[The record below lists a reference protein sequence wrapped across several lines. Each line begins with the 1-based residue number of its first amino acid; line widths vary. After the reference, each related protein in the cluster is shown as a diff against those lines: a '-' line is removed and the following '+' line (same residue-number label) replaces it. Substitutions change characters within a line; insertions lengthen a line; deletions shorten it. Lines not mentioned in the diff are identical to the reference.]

1 MRPALP
7 NKTDTI
13 LRREPSPLRPLA
25 NAFSHL
31 QLDDSQHPQT
41 VREERLVSSS
51 SEDHVQ
57 LGENNDAQTVREERL
72 VSSSSEDHV
81 QLGENND
88 TQTVRE
94 ERSRPL
100 PSRDELLGE
109 PTGKL
114 RPSVS
119 RIPINDIIRED
130 THSSVTREPVR
141 SLLHYNLPINNGV
154 THHHLEHSV
163 NMAIQSPT
171 PRPKYNILTKLRDSL
186 ASPTSLNGEDIR
198 AANTRRVALQRF
210 SLLKGRNS
218 QTSCASAVLK
228 RSREDDEVLR
238 TENEMRR
245 ANLKVLILGASQSG
259 KSVLLDSMKIS
270 CYGDEAYNHSFRQS
284 FKEDLFAYMVQAMR
298 TILEKMRSEQFS
310 LEDLKN
316 IQHVETIQGARISG
330 GSVGLD
336 IALAIRALWSDG
348 GVQRYFKRF
357 EMRQWIKSYS

>member
-57 LGENNDAQTVREERL
+57 LGENND
-72 VSSSSEDHV
+72 
-81 QLGENND
+81 

-94 ERSRPL
+94 
-100 PSRDELLGE
+100 
-109 PTGKL
+109 
-114 RPSVS
+114 
-119 RIPINDIIRED
+119 
-130 THSSVTREPVR
+130 EPVR